1 MAHKVILRKSFLQK
15 IFMRKLANIKPN
27 VRMHEKLLMDYHK
40 LWLSTCIESNW
51 AMFFS
56 SAYVCDGRSLNTW
69 GIHCQ
74 RNEIFN
80 PLSSS
85 GNPST
90 SFSLQAKGISKLIL
104 IRVEVIREHRG
115 GGQGPGKSR
124 KGHAKEQRRPQ
135 HPSTPGHGSVWVN
148 IYDSMIGVARSSWL
162 RGSSILRTQ
171 QRCVQLCI
179 FWCC

>member
-1 MAHKVILRKSFLQK
+1 
-15 IFMRKLANIKPN
+15 MRKLANIKPN

-56 SAYVCDGRSLNTW
+56 SAYVCDGRSLSTW

-74 RNEIFN
+74 RNEMFN

-90 SFSLQAKGISKLIL
+90 SFSSLQTEEISKLISFRMEL
-104 IRVEVIREHRG
+104 MC
-115 GGQGPGKSR
+115 
-124 KGHAKEQRRPQ
+124 RRPAKIFWGSRLKKSVVLRRRWNDCLSNQ
-135 HPSTPGHGSVWVN
+135 GTLFRRYNLEMDIVTFLGLKLKSKVSSTPGHGSVWVN
-148 IYDSMIGVARSSWL
+148 IWFDDSS
-162 RGSSILRTQ
+162 RT
-171 QRCVQLCI
+171 L
-179 FWCC
+179 FLA